1 MLAVCSRANLLLLL
15 SYLPKSRLV
24 IESSAT
30 IENLCTIF
38 NLIFLRFNL
47 IAFDSTLP
55 KHNCIT
61 RNNYW
66 IVKTYEQFTNKP
78 K

>member
-47 IAFDSTLP
+47 IAFDS